1 MRPAAPSQ
9 DSNVKDKLYN
19 FLSDV
24 NCRFFFNKVVKFEKE
39 IENLSS
45 KNLFLQKC
53 IDENVIPNTFIVANK
68 PQGDPRDEW
77 SDAALKHLKVS

>member
-1 MRPAAPSQ
+1 MYFQYLSFLLLVKISDMRPAAPSQ
-9 DSNVKDKLYN
+9 DSDVKDKLCN

-24 NCRFFFNKVVKFEKE
+24 NCRYFFNKVVKFEKE

-68 PQGDPRDEW
+68 PPR
-77 SDAALKHLKVS
+77 